1 MTSVRTIIVVAAIA
15 LGLAGCGSGGS
26 DDADS
31 TATGSPGDGPTVTVQ
46 EIAFQDQTVTVE
58 AGTTVTWDNQDSVA
72 HTVTSGTP
80 DNPSGEFDEELPAD
94 GEATV
99 TVDEPGT
106 YEYWCRI
113 HPSMTAELVV
123 E

>member
-1 MTSVRTIIVVAAIA
+1 MTSLRTIIVATAIA
-15 LGLAGCGSGGS
+15 LGLAGCGGGGS
-26 DDADS
+26 DGSDD
-31 TATGSPGDGPTVTVQ
+31 TAAGSAGDGPTVTVQ
-46 EIAFQDQTVTVE
+46 DIAFGEQTVTVE

-80 DNPSGEFDEELPAD
+80 DNASDVFDEELPAN

>member
-1 MTSVRTIIVVAAIA
+1 MKSLRTVIVVVA
-15 LGLAGCGSGGS
+15 LALTMVACGGGGS
-26 DDADS
+26 DDEDGAA
-31 TATGSPGDGPTVTVQ
+31 TASPGDGPTVAVQ
-46 EIAFQDQTVTVE
+46 DIAFQEQTVTVE
-58 AGTTVTWDNQDSVA
+58 AGTTVTWNNQDSVA

-80 DNPSGEFDEELPAD
+80 DNASDVFDEELPSNGQAS
-94 GEATV
+94 V
-99 TVDEPGT
+99 SVDEPGS

>member
-1 MTSVRTIIVVAAIA
+1 MRFPSTTVMAAVF
-15 LGLAGCGSGGS
+15 GLALSACGG
-26 DDADS
+26 D
-31 TATGSPGDGPTVTVQ
+31 TAAGPAEGPTVTVQ
-46 EIAFQDQTVTVE
+46 DIAFQDQSVTVE

-80 DNPSGEFDEELPAD
+80 NDATGVFDEELPA
-94 GEATV
+94 GEQATV

-113 HPSMTAELVV
+113 HPNMTAELAV